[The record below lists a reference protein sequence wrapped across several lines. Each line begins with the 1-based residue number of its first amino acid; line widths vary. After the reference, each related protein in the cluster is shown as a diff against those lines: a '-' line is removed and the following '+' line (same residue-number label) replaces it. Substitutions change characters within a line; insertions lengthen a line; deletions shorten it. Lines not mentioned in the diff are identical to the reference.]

1 MPQKRKGIRLWLRK
15 EKGREAVWVIRDG
28 KSQVRTG
35 CLEGDLERAEKE
47 LADYI
52 TKNWR
57 PDTSKRSL
65 AAVRIEE
72 VLALYALDQPVDK
85 PSRKLIGY
93 HIDNLTPFWGDK
105 TLADVKG
112 STCRKYLEHRTSPS
126 LWTSSSEVKRRKP
139 QSIKSSTVR
148 RELKTLQAAINHWH
162 KESPLEAVPKV
173 SLPPEG
179 ERRERVLSRSEV
191 AKLLWACRKRKAP
204 HVARFILIGLYT
216 GTRHQAILKL
226 RWSPALHGGH
236 IDLERGVIYRR
247 GSAEK
252 ETSKRRPPV
261 GIPKRLDAFLAR
273 WRASDRDNAS
283 VIRHDGASILK
294 MKRAWKGVV
303 KAAGL
308 GPDVTPHVLR
318 HTAATWLLWSG
329 KDIWEVGGI
338 IGADASTVERVY
350 GHHRLAVEER
360 ARA

>member
-15 EKGREAVWVIRDG
+15 EKGREAVWVIRDREL
-28 KSQVRTG
+28 QIRTG
-35 CLEGDLERAEKE
+35 FAESDIELAEKE
-47 LADYI
+47 LADYV
-52 TKNWR
+52 TRNWR

-72 VLALYALDQPVDK
+72 VLALYALDQPMDK

-93 HIDNLTPFWGDK
+93 HIDNLMPYWGDK
-105 TLADVKG
+105 TLDDVKG
-112 STCRKYLEHRTSPS
+112 STCRAYLSARKSGS
-126 LWTSSSEVKRRKP
+126 GRISSVKD
-139 QSIKSSTVR
+139 STVR

-204 HVARFILIGLYT
+204 HVARFILVGVYT
-216 GTRHQAILKL
+216 GTRHNAILRL
-226 RWSPALHGGH
+226 RWEASLAHGH
-236 IDLERGVIYRR
+236 IDVEKGIIFRR

-252 ETSKRRPPV
+252 ETSKRRPPCR
-261 GIPKRLDAFLAR
+261 IPTRLLCHMALWLR
-273 WRASDRDNAS
+273 RTTSPT
-283 VIRHDGASILK
+283 VIHHEGQPILK

-318 HTAATWLLWSG
+318 HTAISWLLWRG
-329 KDIWEVGGI
+329 WPIADVAEHV
-338 IGADASTVERVY
+338 GADITTIQKTY
-350 GHHRLAVEER
+350 WHHRLAVEER